1 MEKNAIRDLYI
12 HAFKGTSPDV
22 TQYSVKDVKD
32 TLKEELRALA
42 PDLNMYRKNKYDIF
56 QIIQEAY
63 DEVLPAYVGNFI
75 GQFAEIKNVPNGQK
89 ASFKVKRGRRRA
101 KTFITEVGLSGVYE
115 AFRLDVDTFD
125 VTAKAYGGA
134 AYIDFERYLTGD
146 EDLTEPMQLLLDGL
160 EEAIYRE
167 LVKALI
173 ATVFNS
179 NMPAAN
185 IAMTTTFDAAEM
197 QRLCTIAKNYGGGNA
212 VIFATPEFVEKMG
225 PDAIGMPVYGPYAT
239 VPYGS
244 PAGTQPASATYPGYA
259 TPVYSPRDIADI
271 AATGY
276 ITVFRG
282 TPIVQLPQAFTDENN
297 DTYQVPPSF
306 AYIFPAGDQKIIKVV
321 FEGNTQIDDWKHRDR
336 SMEIEV
342 YKKFGV
348 AILTTNDWCV
358 ARNLELETAEY
369 PTTFDIDSLAENGIT
384 FNNHPHTTKPN
395 NKAYKIN
402 PGHDKDPYRG

>member
-22 TQYSVKDVKD
+22 TQFSVADVKD
-32 TLKEELRALA
+32 TLKAELRALA

-63 DEVLPAYVGNFI
+63 DEVLPTYVGNFI
-75 GQFAEIKNVPNGQK
+75 GQFAEIKSVPNGQK

-134 AYIDFERYLTGD
+134 AYIDFERYLTGE

-160 EEAIYRE
+160 EEAIYKE

-179 NMPAAN
+179 DMPAAN
-185 IAMTTTFDAAEM
+185 YVVSSTFDAAQM
-197 QRLCTIAKNYGGGNA
+197 QRLCTIAKNYGGGSA

-225 PDAIGMPVYGPYAT
+225 PDAIGMPVYGPYAFGNPRPT
-239 VPYGS
+239 TPG
-244 PAGTQPASATYPGYA
+244 AGPFPGYA
-259 TPVYSPRDIADI
+259 TPVYSPKDIQDI

-306 AYIFPAGDQKIIKVV
+306 AYVFPAGDQKIIKVV

-348 AILTTNDWCV
+348 AILTTNNWC
-358 ARNLELETAEY
+358 AYRNLELETSEY
-369 PTTFDIDSLAENGIT
+369 ATIYDINDLRTNGVT
-384 FNNHPHTTKPN
+384 FNNHPHKVGTAPYD
-395 NKAYKIN
+395 AAAMARGEGPYKLA
-402 PGHDKDPYRG
+402 H